1 MMRASWRN
9 DPSIHAAS
17 DGGPNVSDTVFSRI
31 LRKEIP
37 ADVVHEDDQCIAFR
51 DINAQAPT
59 HILIIPRKA
68 FRSIAEMADEDTLLV
83 GHLFK
88 TARDLART
96 LGIEEG
102 GYRLVV
108 NNGANAGQ
116 TVHHLHVHMLGGRP
130 LSWPPG

>member
-1 MMRASWRN
+1 MSE
-9 DPSIHAAS
+9 
-17 DGGPNVSDTVFSRI
+17 TVFSRI

-68 FRSIAEMADEDTLLV
+68 FRSIAEMADEDTMLV